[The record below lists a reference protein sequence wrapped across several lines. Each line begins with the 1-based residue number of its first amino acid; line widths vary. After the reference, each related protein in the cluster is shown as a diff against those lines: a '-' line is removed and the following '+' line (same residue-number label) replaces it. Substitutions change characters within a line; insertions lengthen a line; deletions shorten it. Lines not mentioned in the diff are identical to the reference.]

1 MPARPTLGLLVN
13 PIAGLGGSVGLKG
26 SDGDA
31 TIRLAL
37 ERGAVPHAGERAAAA
52 LTALRSA
59 WPRDRPEPRLLAVDG
74 LMGGDAVLL
83 AGFPREPWTSAPARS
98 TGPARSGAGTPTT
111 AEDTRRVVAQLA
123 RMPVDLLLVA
133 AGDGTLRDVLDALT
147 ASATA
152 TLPVI
157 GVPAGVKM
165 HSAVFATSPRAAG
178 ELAAAFLAAP
188 PDRRRTVARDV
199 VDLDE
204 AAYRAGV
211 VAPRLYGEL
220 AAPAGGRRLQAR
232 KEPAPAGDAEAVAA
246 IAADL
251 RTAIVPGRR
260 YVLGPG
266 STIAGIASWLG
277 LASTLVGVDVIV
289 AADGAPAVLALDVG
303 EGELLAAIHGHD
315 VALVV
320 TPIGGQGFVLGRGN
334 QQLSPAVITT
344 ILDRAGREGLVV
356 VATPAKLAALAG
368 RPLLVDTGDPALD
381 ARLAGFVR
389 VVTGHGESA
398 VYRVAAA

>member
-1 MPARPTLGLLVN
+1 MSHRPSKPNGTGKVRQSPSLDWGIPRIGDRFRASSVAG
-13 PIAGLGGSVGLKG
+13 PI
-26 SDGDA
+26 
-31 TIRLAL
+31 RY
-37 ERGAVPHAGERAAAA
+37 
-52 LTALRSA
+52 
-59 WPRDRPEPRLLAVDG
+59 
-74 LMGGDAVLL
+74 
-83 AGFPREPWTSAPARS
+83 
-98 TGPARSGAGTPTT
+98 
-111 AEDTRRVVAQLA
+111 
-123 RMPVDLLLVA
+123 
-133 AGDGTLRDVLDALT
+133 
-147 ASATA
+147 
-152 TLPVI
+152 I

-188 PDRRRTVARDV
+188 PERRRTVAREV

-232 KEPAPAGDAEAVAA
+232 KEAAPATDAEAVAA

-251 RTAIVPGRR
+251 GASLVPGRR

-266 STIAGIASWLG
+266 STIAGISSWLG
-277 LASTLVGVDVIV
+277 LASTLVGVDVIAV
-289 AADGAPAVLALDVG
+289 TARSAAVLALDVG
-303 EGELLAAIHGHD
+303 ERELLAALEGHD
-315 VALVV
+315 ASLVV

-344 ILDRAGREGLVV
+344 ILDRSGRDGLVV
-356 VATPAKLAALAG
+356 VATPAKLAALGG
-368 RPLLVDTGDPALD
+368 RPLLVDTGDPGLD